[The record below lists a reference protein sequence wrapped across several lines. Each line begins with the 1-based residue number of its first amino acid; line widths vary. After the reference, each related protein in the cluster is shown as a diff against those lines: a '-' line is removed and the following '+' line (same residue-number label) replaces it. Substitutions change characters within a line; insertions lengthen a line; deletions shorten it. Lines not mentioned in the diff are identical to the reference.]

1 MRKVISAIAA
11 VLVTSLLVQGCY
23 MFVGRDGKY
32 YASTEEAWSSRQG
45 FIFPPLRT
53 TGDVLYYI
61 GWFIPVVGWV
71 TLVPAGFAIT
81 AVECCVVAPA
91 FDTICLPYDYINN
104 RLYRIAEEEYQKIR
118 GRLDADLVTALS
130 DGAYLDGL
138 KIDSK
143 LRYLH
148 RWLAYNCRFSALSA
162 MQVDAILAFVEAAW
176 ENGIINDPSEVN
188 RIEGDILQSVYR
200 KCDDD
205 VALSRLIDHTIKV
218 KKILGDGVAKVAV
231 SRFFA
236 GGESQVKFSDEQLL
250 RLLDEVP
257 YAQNHVSKVLKY
269 RQKEHNPNEDERH

>member
-1 MRKVISAIAA
+1 MIPAIAA
-11 VLVTSLLVQGCY
+11 VLITSLLAQGCY
-23 MFVGRDGKY
+23 MFVDRDGKY
-32 YASTEEAWSSRQG
+32 YASTKEAWSSRQG
-45 FIFPPLRT
+45 FIFPTVRT
-53 TGDVLYYI
+53 TGDALYCT
-61 GWFIPVVGWV
+61 GWLIPVVGWV
-71 TLVPAGFAIT
+71 TLVPAGFAIN

-104 RLYRIAEEEYQKIR
+104 RPYRIAEEEYQKIR

-130 DGAYLDGL
+130 DVAYLDGL

-148 RWLAYNCRFSALSA
+148 RWLVHDCTFSALSA

-176 ENGIINDPSEVN
+176 ENGIISNQSEVN
-188 RIEGDILQSVYR
+188 LIESNILQRVYR
-200 KCDDD
+200 KCDGD

-218 KKILGDGVAKVAV
+218 KKILGDGATKVAV

-236 GGESQVKFSDEQLL
+236 VGESQVKFSDEQLL

-269 RQKEHNPNEDERH
+269 RQKEHNQNEDERH